1 MAPPAAGAEA
11 WKEALLTDGG
21 MGRPAGGPLTMAGVS
36 LAAVAEEFGSP
47 TFVYNLDVL
56 RSRHAALLSA
66 FASQGVP
73 LRIRYAVKANG
84 SRAILETLASL
95 GAGADIVS
103 GGEMAAARRAGIPAG
118 RIVYSGVGKT
128 EDELGEAVR
137 ADLGAIHVESLQEM
151 DLLARVAAREGRD
164 VAVGIRVN
172 PGVTTETHPY
182 ISTGQAGI
190 KFGIPADQ
198 VRAAAEQVAASPRL
212 TLHTLGMHLGSQ
224 LLVPAPYGDGLACL
238 LGLLDQLKAH
248 HLAED
253 LQVIDLGGGIGMRF
267 RDEIPLDPR
276 ELAAA
281 VAPGVRKSGLAVQ
294 MEPGRSL
301 VGPAGILLT
310 RVLYRKHSGGKDFLV
325 VDAGMNDLARPSL
338 YQAYHHMI
346 PVDPVS
352 GPVGPTDV
360 VGPVCETG
368 DWLARDRGLPAVPVG
383 ALLVVLG
390 AGAYAYS
397 MGSNYNL
404 RRRPAEVV
412 VAGGRSALAR
422 SRETVDDLFRR
433 ELPDPLSLLSPDR
446 GPS

>member
-1 MAPPAAGAEA
+1 MTREP
-11 WKEALLTDGG
+11 DGSLG
-21 MGRPAGGPLTMAGVS
+21 MAGVS
-36 LAAVAEEFGSP
+36 LADVAREFDTP
-47 TFVYNLDVL
+47 TFVYNLEVL
-56 RSRHAALLSA
+56 RSRHDILCQA
-66 FASQGVP
+66 FARQGVP
-73 LRIRYAVKANG
+73 LRVRYAVKANG

-103 GGEMAAARRAGIPAG
+103 GGEMAAALRAGISAD

-128 EDELGEAVR
+128 GSELEETVR
-137 ADLGAIHVESLQEM
+137 TGLGAIHVESLEEI
-151 DLLARVAAREGRD
+151 DLLARVAKREGRD

-182 ISTGQAGI
+182 ISTGQFGI

-198 VRAAAEQVAASPRL
+198 AGAAAEQIAASPRL
-212 TLHTLGMHLGSQ
+212 TFHTLGMHLGSQ
-224 LLVPAPYGDGLACL
+224 LLVPTPYGDGLECL
-238 LGLLDQLKAH
+238 LDLLAQLRGR
-248 HLAED
+248 HLAGD
-253 LQVIDLGGGIGMRF
+253 LQVLDLGGGIGMRF
-267 RDEIPLDPR
+267 RDESPLDPR
-276 ELAAA
+276 DLAAA

-294 MEPGRSL
+294 MEPGRYL
-301 VGPAGILLT
+301 VGPAGVLLT

-338 YQAYHHMI
+338 YQAYHHMV
-346 PVDPVS
+346 PVHPAS
-352 GPVGPTDV
+352 GPVGPTEV

-368 DWLARDRGLPAVPVG
+368 DWLARDRGLPALPAG
-383 ALLVVLG
+383 ALLAVLG

-412 VAGGRSALAR
+412 VSEGRSALAR
-422 SRETVDDLFRR
+422 ARETVDDLFRR
-433 ELPDPLSLLSPDR
+433 EVPDPLSLLSSDR